1 LVIFLKIGGY
11 GEDWTN
17 APTLPAYAS
26 GYGKTD
32 FEGYVNINNCCSV

>member
-1 LVIFLKIGGY
+1 M

-17 APTLPAYAS
+17 APTLPAIAAS

-32 FEGYVNINNCCSV
+32 FEGYVNINNTAAQ